1 MVIQKER
8 DVAVPF
14 ESHPCNAAGASS
26 FAQQGCKEVSGGAGN
41 KRMNILVSGGGTGGH
56 IYPALAVAK
65 LLEKEYQARILYLGS
80 DDGLET
86 ELAPAAGFPF
96 AMIKAGKLRRYIS
109 WETITGVARVP
120 VGMAQAVG
128 IVRKFAPDAA
138 FTSGGYVAV
147 PAGLAARLNGVPLLM
162 HQQDVPPNLSNRLI
176 APLATRISVA
186 FEDAIHLV
194 PTWAGKMLWLGNPVR
209 QEMLDIRQVEPEQA
223 RRELGFEATAPL
235 LVVTGG
241 SQGARHLN
249 QVVCEALPRL
259 LPRCQVL
266 QISGKQLFEETR
278 EQSEQAMAD
287 LDEEVRKRYR
297 LVPYL
302 NAEMPAALQAATLVL
317 CRSGAATLS
326 ELAVLGKPSIL
337 VPLAPAIGSSPQEA
351 NADMFGRKAAAEVIK
366 DGEMEPGKLV
376 ERVKA
381 IIGSQARLQS
391 MAEAALTFAKPDATQ
406 EIAAE
411 VVNVAQM
418 AKTKRHKGASI

>member
-1 MVIQKER
+1 MVIQTER
-8 DVAVPF
+8 DRAAF
-14 ESHPCNAAGASS
+14 AAGAGKK
-26 FAQQGCKEVSGGAGN
+26 QMK
-41 KRMNILVSGGGTGGH
+41 ILVSGGGTGGH
-56 IYPALAVAK
+56 IYPALAVAT

-96 AMIKAGKLRRYIS
+96 AVIKAGKLRRYIS
-109 WETITGVARVP
+109 WQTVTGVARVP

-147 PAGLAARLNGVPLLM
+147 PAGLAARINGVPLLM

-186 FEDAIHLV
+186 FEDAIKRV
-194 PTWAGKMLWLGNPVR
+194 PTWAGKTLWLGNPVR
-209 QEMLDIRQVEPEQA
+209 QEMLDIRQTSPEQA
-223 RRELGFEATAPL
+223 RRELGFDAEIPL
-235 LVVTGG
+235 LLVTGG

-249 QVVCEALPRL
+249 QVVCKALPGL
-259 LPRCQVL
+259 LPHCQVL

-287 LDEEVRKRYR
+287 MDEGMRKRYR
-297 LVPYL
+297 LVAYL
-302 NAEMPAALQAATLVL
+302 NEEMPVAMQASTLVL

-337 VPLAPAIGSSPQEA
+337 APLPPAIGSSPQEA
-351 NADMFGRKAAAEVIK
+351 NADMFGRQAAAEVVR
-366 DGEMEPGKLV
+366 DADMEPEKLV
-376 ERVKA
+376 ERVEA
-381 IIGSQARLQS
+381 IIGSRAHLMS
-391 MAEAALTFAKPDATQ
+391 MAEAALSFAKPGATR

-411 VVNVAQM
+411 VVKIAQESI
-418 AKTKRHKGASI
+418 AKAQKQRQEGTGI